1 MSIDTQ
7 PAGIRRL
14 DTLPAV
20 LRGGVPQAR
29 IVRLL
34 DELAQALAPL
44 HAAGTVHGAV
54 HPGSV
59 GLDAQGRAH
68 LLAPALGGQANAEL
82 APRAPGYAAFEQYTD
97 DPATPCGP
105 WTDAHA
111 LAALGYLMVT
121 GQAPPPALERCVL
134 DTRHIL
140 AGSGRPGY
148 DDAFLASLDRN
159 LSLRFDARDAA
170 LGGKAAGAPASAV
183 MTPVAGPPAAPAP
196 AGEDRAAMPAEAAP
210 LPAAAAPLAAAAM
223 ARHGGPAAG
232 GRPDAGEAHALP
244 GAAASHEADATP
256 GMTGTQEADAL
267 PGAGPSA
274 PPAGASAAR
283 APSDA
288 LPRAEKETPPPG
300 AQPAETEPPP
310 APEPLPAAEA
320 SRRPPPAVHRPPLP
334 EPAERKRP
342 PVVMMAGVALALAAA
357 AYFALRGDG
366 ASPPAAPAVARNM
379 PAPTAG
385 DAPQSTPAAGA
396 SDGAPGGQAG
406 VPSPAGTP
414 AAGTPAAGVPSAG
427 TPGPQAVVP
436 DAAET
441 GAGAGTPSVPP
452 AAAPQA
458 GQPEPGASGQAS
470 NGPAQAPD
478 ARAQAAAPAVP
489 EPPGLHTLYP
499 PARGSASEAG
509 AARPET
515 SASGPPAAASG
526 PAYAG
531 AASAAVQKPGHEPE
545 HASATEAGR
554 AGPPAAAPAAS
565 PGALA
570 GERCPAPLRLN
581 IQPWG
586 EVAVNGAVRGVSPPL
601 KTLCLRPGSYTVTVR
616 NGDLPSHTETVQ
628 IQSGKGATV
637 AHRFQ

>member
-170 LGGKAAGAPASAV
+170 LGGN
-183 MTPVAGPPAAPAP
+183 
-196 AGEDRAAMPAEAAP
+196 
-210 LPAAAAPLAAAAM
+210 
-223 ARHGGPAAG
+223 AAG

-288 LPRAEKETPPPG
+288 LPRAEKETPPPS

-385 DAPQSTPAAGA
+385 DAPPQSTPAAGA

-406 VPSPAGTP
+406 VPSPAGASPDGMPAAGTP

>member
-170 LGGKAAGAPASAV
+170 LGGN
-183 MTPVAGPPAAPAP
+183 
-196 AGEDRAAMPAEAAP
+196 
-210 LPAAAAPLAAAAM
+210 
-223 ARHGGPAAG
+223 AAG

-288 LPRAEKETPPPG
+288 LPRAEKETPPPS

-385 DAPQSTPAAGA
+385 DAPPQSTPAAGA

-406 VPSPAGTP
+406 VPSPAGASPDGTP

>member
-170 LGGKAAGAPASAV
+170 LGGNAAGA
-183 MTPVAGPPAAPAP
+183 
-196 AGEDRAAMPAEAAP
+196 
-210 LPAAAAPLAAAAM
+210 
-223 ARHGGPAAG
+223 PAAG

-300 AQPAETEPPP
+300 VQPAETEPPP

-385 DAPQSTPAAGA
+385 DAPPQSTPAAGA

-406 VPSPAGTP
+406 VPSPAGASPDGMPAAGTP

>member
-170 LGGKAAGAPASAV
+170 LGGN
-183 MTPVAGPPAAPAP
+183 
-196 AGEDRAAMPAEAAP
+196 
-210 LPAAAAPLAAAAM
+210 
-223 ARHGGPAAG
+223 AAG

-406 VPSPAGTP
+406 VPSPAGTPAAGTP

>member
-170 LGGKAAGAPASAV
+170 LGGN
-183 MTPVAGPPAAPAP
+183 
-196 AGEDRAAMPAEAAP
+196 
-210 LPAAAAPLAAAAM
+210 
-223 ARHGGPAAG
+223 AAG

-366 ASPPAAPAVARNM
+366 ASPSAAPAVARNM

-385 DAPQSTPAAGA
+385 DAPPQSTPAAGA

-406 VPSPAGTP
+406 VPSPAGASPDGTP

>member
-170 LGGKAAGAPASAV
+170 LGGN
-183 MTPVAGPPAAPAP
+183 
-196 AGEDRAAMPAEAAP
+196 
-210 LPAAAAPLAAAAM
+210 
-223 ARHGGPAAG
+223 AAG

-385 DAPQSTPAAGA
+385 DAPPQSTPAAGA

-406 VPSPAGTP
+406 VPSPAGASPDGTP

-515 SASGPPAAASG
+515 SASGPPAAASA

>member
-170 LGGKAAGAPASAV
+170 LGGN
-183 MTPVAGPPAAPAP
+183 
-196 AGEDRAAMPAEAAP
+196 
-210 LPAAAAPLAAAAM
+210 
-223 ARHGGPAAG
+223 AAG

-385 DAPQSTPAAGA
+385 DAPPQSTPAAGA

-406 VPSPAGTP
+406 VPSP
-414 AAGTPAAGVPSAG
+414 AGTPAAGVPSAG